1 MTATQTLVR
10 TASIDIKKFLPGL
23 YPAVNALS
31 DAVEPAGLEAELIEL
46 VNLRASQIN
55 GCAYCVQYHTS
66 NLREMGVAD
75 AKITLAVAWQEAG
88 IFSEREQAAF
98 AWTEAITLIAHDH
111 VPDTAYKAARTVF
124 SEPELVGLTAAIAAI
139 NVWNRFGVAFRYA
152 PEV

>member
-1 MTATQTLVR
+1 MTSTQTVVR
-10 TASIDIKKFLPGL
+10 TASSDIKRFLPGL
-23 YPAVNALS
+23 YPAINALS
-31 DAVEPAGLEAELIEL
+31 DSSEPAGLESELIEL

-66 NLREMGVAD
+66 NLREMGIAD
-75 AKITLAVAWQEAG
+75 AKITLTVVWQEAG
-88 IFSEREQAAF
+88 LFSEREQAAF

-111 VPDTAYKAARTVF
+111 APDAAYDAARVVF
-124 SEPELVGLTAAIAAI
+124 SEPELVGLTAAIATI

>member
-1 MTATQTLVR
+1 MASTQTLVR
-10 TASIDIKKFLPGL
+10 TASSDIKKFLPGL
-23 YPAVNALS
+23 YPAITALGDS
-31 DAVEPAGLEAELIEL
+31 AAPAGLEPELIEL

-75 AKITLAVAWQEAG
+75 AKITLTVAWQEAG
-88 IFSEREQAAF
+88 IFSERELAAF
-98 AWTEAITLIAHDH
+98 TWTEAITLIARDH
-111 VPDTAYKAARTVF
+111 VPDAAYEAARAVF
-124 SEPELVGLTAAIAAI
+124 SEPELVGLTAAIATI